1 MTRRLLPL
9 LVLALAWAGSAL
21 APAGAQ
27 RSRGPRN
34 APENCPWCHG
44 DPALMAAAGI
54 VSHGGFEFGA
64 KDTAWADQFFGG
76 KDLYWI
82 ESEHFQIGL
91 CLTAHKVDPDEAK
104 KIRAELAELAT
115 VLPDVDPKVRV
126 LEPFMRTHLYAIR
139 AERTYQRFLELMQV
153 QASDFPDGR
162 SVWLLGTPY
171 FGEGPYVGQKGKF
184 ELLVL
189 PTAQDQVAF
198 LKEQFGLSIKRT
210 QRWNVIDRSS
220 LIVVTNLAENEL
232 NTDQRLHGHV
242 VFNLAIN
249 LLDGFKHYAYDTPFW
264 LCEGLGH
271 FMEREVD
278 PRFNTF
284 DSSEG
289 SVGVRVNKANWD
301 AEVKQLI
308 QSGKAPR
315 LAEMVAL
322 KTYAEFELRH
332 HYACWSMIKFMVAT
346 NPQGFGCLNGKLH
359 GRKRPDGMPDTE
371 DIPGVHRAAVSECFG
386 MTYPQFDEAWRA
398 WALLQE

>member
-1 MTRRLLPL
+1 MIRPLLPAA
-9 LVLALAWAGSAL
+9 LVLLLASEL
-21 APAGAQ
+21 PAHAQ
-27 RSRGPRN
+27 RPKGPRN

-44 DPALMAAAGI
+44 DPELMKAAGI
-54 VSHGGFEFGA
+54 ASHGGFQFGTE
-64 KDTAWADQFFGG
+64 DTAWADRFFGG

-82 ESEHFQIGL
+82 ESAHFELGL
-91 CLTAHKVDPDEAK
+91 CVTAQKVDPDEAK
-104 KIRAELAELAT
+104 KIRAELTELAA
-115 VLPDVDPKVRV
+115 VLPDIDPKTR
-126 LEPFMRTHLYAIR
+126 LLDPFLRAHLYALR
-139 AERTYQRFLELMQV
+139 AEKTWKRFLELMQV
-153 QASDFPDGR
+153 SESDFPDGR
-162 SVWLLGTPY
+162 SVWLLGMPY
-171 FGEGPYVGQKGKF
+171 WGEGPYVGQKGKF

-198 LKEQFGLSIKRT
+198 LTKQFGLSIKRT
-210 QRWNVIDRSS
+210 QRWNVIERAS

-232 NTDQRLHGHV
+232 NTDAKLHGHV

-301 AEVKQLI
+301 VEVKQLI

-332 HYACWSMIKFMVAT
+332 HYASWSMIKFMVTT
-346 NPQGFGCLNGKLH
+346 NLPGFGCLNGKLH
-359 GRKRPDGMPDTE
+359 GRKTPQGMPDSE
-371 DIPGVHRAAVSECFG
+371 DIPGVHRDAISTCFG
-386 MTYPQFDEAWRA
+386 FTYPQFDEAWRA